1 MRLSPSITL
10 LLFACSNDVQ
20 VSQTANVEPAA
31 SITSP
36 SDGDTLTTAEPA
48 ELVGTIADGN
58 GLDDVVSVV
67 WDSSID
73 GILSE
78 PPDSMPDANG
88 TTRASALL
96 SEGTHILTLTATDS
110 AGVQSVADITVA
122 GSGDRRAN
130 GSWRTVGSTPAS
142 SHR

>member
-1 MRLSPSITL
+1 MRLSPSFTL

-96 SEGTHILTLTATDS
+96 SEGTRVEDVQLAP
-110 AGVQSVADITVA
+110 QSVRA
-122 GSGDRRAN
+122 RRRCMMV
-130 GSWRTVGSTPAS
+130 WRKCV
-142 SHR
+142 RRRIF